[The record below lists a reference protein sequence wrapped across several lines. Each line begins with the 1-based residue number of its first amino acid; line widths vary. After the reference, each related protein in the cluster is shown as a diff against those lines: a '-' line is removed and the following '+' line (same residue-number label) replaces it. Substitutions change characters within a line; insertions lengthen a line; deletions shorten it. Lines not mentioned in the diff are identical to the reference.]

1 MSRLIIGS
9 DEPEVMS
16 LSANDDAAIR
26 RFVQETGAP
35 EAVARNALAI
45 QNGNYLRAKQAYLT
59 SRATKASSA
68 ASNYGGGVATLGSLS
83 NAQGTTGGKKRN
95 ELFAG
100 GASSGIAQLGPSRDN
115 DDDDDDI
122 DDGNTNGNSNHS
134 NAKGTN
140 NVNDL
145 VSGVLDSARRQGAVD
160 HNSLPKDDQ
169 ERFGGQGRRLGDG
182 GASATVPAKVK
193 PNQVAITFYRNGFTT
208 AVHRADAKV
217 ADLPDLG
224 PLRDYADPAQQTF
237 LDSINQ
243 GRVPDEFRSLM
254 QEGAVLD
261 VSLVDKKSEDW
272 SPPKGAPAA
281 VAFTGHGQTLG
292 STAAASSS
300 SAAAAKPPTS
310 KPAAL
315 TVDESQPTTSL
326 RVRLLDGKQTVVKCN
341 QSHTIAQI
349 RAHVDAEAP
358 PTARYIFVCTSMRPP
373 KRDLDE
379 AKSVKEADLLNAT
392 LHQQQQ

>member
-1 MSRLIIGS
+1 MTSAA
-9 DEPEVMS
+9 DE
-16 LSANDDAAIR
+16 AAIR

-45 QNGNYLRAKQAYLT
+45 QNGNYVRAKQAYLT
-59 SRATKASSA
+59 SR
-68 ASNYGGGVATLGSLS
+68 SNTSGGGGGGVATLGSLG
-83 NAQGTTGGKKRN
+83 NAQGTSGGSAKKRN
-95 ELFAG
+95 ELFTG
-100 GASSGIAQLGPSRDN
+100 GASSGIATLGPSRN
-115 DDDDDDI
+115 DDDDE
-122 DDGNTNGNSNHS
+122 
-134 NAKGTN
+134 NANDRRDSG

-160 HNSLPKDDQ
+160 HASLPAGDD
-169 ERFGGQGRRLGDG
+169 RFGGQGRRLGDG
-182 GASATVPAKVK
+182 GASAAVPAKVK
-193 PNQVAITFYRNGFTT
+193 PAQLAITFYRNGFTT
-208 AVHRADAKV
+208 TVHEAGVKLADA
-217 ADLPDLG
+217 PDRG
-224 PLRDYADPAQQTF
+224 PIRAYDDPAQKQF

-243 GRVPDEFRSLM
+243 GRVPNEFRALM
-254 QEGAVLD
+254 QEGMHLD
-261 VSLVDKKSEDW
+261 VNLVDKKSDDW

-292 STAAASSS
+292 STSAASS
-300 SAAAAKPPTS
+300 SAAAAAKPATAS
-310 KPAAL
+310 GKPAAL

-358 PTARYIFVCTSMRPP
+358 PAARYIFVCTSMRPP

-379 AKSVKEADLLNAT
+379 SKTVKEADLLNAT

>member
-1 MSRLIIGS
+1 MN
-9 DEPEVMS
+9 
-16 LSANDDAAIR
+16 SAEEAAVR

-45 QNGNYLRAKQAYLT
+45 QNGNYVRAKQAYLT
-59 SRATKASSA
+59 SRNNSSSK
-68 ASNYGGGVATLGSLS
+68 SNSGGVATLGSLS
-83 NAQGTTGGKKRN
+83 NAQGTSGASKKRN
-95 ELFAG
+95 ELYAG

-115 DDDDDDI
+115 ADEQDDDN
-122 DDGNTNGNSNHS
+122 DDGRNNQRGNG
-134 NAKGTN
+134 N

-145 VSGVLDSARRQGAVD
+145 VSGVLDNARRQGAVD
-160 HNSLPKDDQ
+160 HASLPADDD
-169 ERFGGQGRRLGDG
+169 RFAGQGRRLGDG
-182 GASATVPAKVK
+182 GASAAVPAKTK

-208 AVHRADAKV
+208 AVHPAGAKV
-217 ADLPDLG
+217 TEAPDRG
-224 PLRDYADPAQQTF
+224 PIRAYDDPAQQAF

-254 QEGAVLD
+254 QDGVVLD
-261 VSLVDKKSEDW
+261 VSLVDKKSEEW
-272 SPPKGAPAA
+272 APPKGAPAA

-292 STAAASSS
+292 SSSASSTTV
-300 SAAAAKPPTS
+300 AAKPAPTSS

-358 PTARYIFVCTSMRPP
+358 PSARYIFVCTSMRPP

-379 AKSVKEADLLNAT
+379 SKSVKEADLLNAT
-392 LHQQQQ
+392 LHQQQQQ